1 MAITK
6 PNHPMKLTKHTLR
19 KSAFLLAAAGSAMM
33 LSNANATVVNLDN
46 GDGTINGAVFTTNFI
61 QPAGTGVFDP
71 FLTVQNSP
79 WEQGYN
85 HSAGDLDTKRN
96 GVWTTE
102 IKFSDMQV
110 TTIGGQQYYGF
121 AIDVNEPNGGGKAP
135 ISLNDLSLWTSA
147 TVQSSTSTDNNGF
160 FNGTL
165 GTERYSLGNNSV
177 LYTDRNNG
185 SGQADISIFVPVSDF
200 AGANKNDFVYLFQRW
215 GNTQDSQGGYE
226 ETRVIAGVAPVPEM
240 NALLPILGLVAA
252 VGSTH
257 VLRRRKARQSA

>member
-1 MAITK
+1 
-6 PNHPMKLTKHTLR
+6 MKLTNNTLR
-19 KSAFLLAAAGSAMM
+19 KSAFLLVAAGSAIM
-33 LSNANATVVNLDN
+33 LAKANATTVNLDN

-85 HSAGDLDTKRN
+85 TNAGDFDTKRN
-96 GVWTTE
+96 GVWTTDLR
-102 IKFSDMQV
+102 FSDLQA
-110 TTIGGQQYYGF
+110 TTINGQQYYGF
-121 AIDVNEPNGGGKAP
+121 AVDVNEPNGGGKAP

-147 TVQSSTSTDNNGF
+147 TAQQSSSTDSNGF

-165 GTERYSLGNNSV
+165 GTLRYSLGNNTV

-200 AGANKNDFVYLFQRW
+200 AGANKNDYVYLFQRW
-215 GNTQDSQGGYE
+215 GNTQNSEGGFE
-226 ETRVIAGVAPVPEM
+226 ETRVIQGVAPVPEM